1 MKTSATYPQ
10 PQVASQHLDDM
21 WTRRP
26 SPLPTAMLVWY
37 GEQPWGITPLAGHQG
52 QTQDLP
58 CGKPVNWRLGHG
70 SFIEEVLCCFSKS
83 SINFKGHTGK
93 KITNFDPNLGVS
105 GLYLSMNS
113 PMALKWCTKLDVVQ
127 KRCPIVFQGH
137 ASYFKV
143 TQAKKLMIWIKF
155 EKDY

>member
-10 PQVASQHLDDM
+10 QQVASQHLDDM
-21 WTRRP
+21 WTRRS

-58 CGKPVNWRLGHG
+58 CGKPVNWPLGHG
-70 SFIEEVLCCFSKS
+70 SCIEKVPCCFSKS

-93 KITNFDPNLGVS
+93 KSQILTRIWAFLDCNSVWIHRWLWNDAQSLM
-105 GLYLSMNS
+105 LYRRGAPL
-113 PMALKWCTKLDVVQ
+113 
-127 KRCPIVFQGH
+127 F
-137 ASYFKV
+137 FKV
-143 TQAKKLMIWIKF
+143 MHHISRSHRPKNWWF
-155 EKDY
+155 E